1 MAGLHGQQE
10 RDPVVVLISTGIRPE
25 EKMLI
30 EAFRRR
36 GVALHAV
43 DDREVHGPLSAW
55 PQNVPHAEVVLAR
68 SKSHWRNVTLA
79 RWMEA
84 HGARVVNPSRVLE
97 TCGDKAATTL
107 ALIGEGVPSLSASVA
122 FSRDAGLEAGRQL
135 GYPVVV
141 KPVVGSWGRLIGKAN
156 DCDALELALE
166 HKEAVGGSP
175 HAATYLQ
182 PFVETGGMDI
192 RAFVIGGRC
201 VAAIERHSSHWRTN
215 TALGARAVGRLV
227 DEDLAAVAEAAAAAV
242 SGALV
247 AVDLF
252 ETPHGLLVNEVNG
265 TMEFRNSVDTTGVDI
280 PGIVADHVLEM
291 ASVDRGLG
299 LPRVS

>member
-1 MAGLHGQQE
+1 
-10 RDPVVVLISTGIRPE
+10 
-25 EKMLI
+25 
-30 EAFRRR
+30 
-36 GVALHAV
+36 
-43 DDREVHGPLSAW
+43 
-55 PQNVPHAEVVLAR
+55 
-68 SKSHWRNVTLA
+68 
-79 RWMEA
+79 
-84 HGARVVNPSRVLE
+84 
-97 TCGDKAATTL
+97 
-107 ALIGEGVPSLSASVA
+107 
-122 FSRDAGLEAGRQL
+122 
-135 GYPVVV
+135 
-141 KPVVGSWGRLIGKAN
+141 
-156 DCDALELALE
+156 
-166 HKEAVGGSP
+166 
-175 HAATYLQ
+175 
-182 PFVETGGMDI
+182 
-192 RAFVIGGRC
+192 FVIGGRC